1 MMNNNVDS
9 VTAARD
15 QENDKKDNQK
25 KSDAEGFDYSVSC
38 YVMDKKNNSWS
49 KLFTTG
55 CYLIFNSF
63 NWSSLNLD
71 KNDEQIL
78 MLTLSQDER

>member
-9 VTAARD
+9 VIATRD

-25 KSDAEGFDYSVSC
+25 KSDAEGLDYSVSC
-38 YVMDKKNNSWS
+38 YVMDKKNNRWS

-55 CYLIFNSF
+55 CYLL
-63 NWSSLNLD
+63 LNFYFF
-71 KNDEQIL
+71 
-78 MLTLSQDER
+78 